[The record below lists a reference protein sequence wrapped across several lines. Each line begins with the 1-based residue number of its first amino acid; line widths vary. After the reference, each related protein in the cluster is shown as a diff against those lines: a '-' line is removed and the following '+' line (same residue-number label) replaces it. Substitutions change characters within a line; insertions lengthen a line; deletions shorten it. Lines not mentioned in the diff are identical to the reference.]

1 MKMLLTFYKF
11 VRKAT
16 DGKHTPPGLTVVNR
30 FILICLVLGLGG
42 APIFAHA
49 IRTMPAGVWII
60 LIVGLTLRVALWFWR
75 RRR

>member
-16 DGKHTPPGLTVVNR
+16 DGKHTPPGLTAVNR
-30 FILICLVLGLGG
+30 LVLVCLVLGLGG

-49 IRTMPAGVWII
+49 IRTAPTAMW
-60 LIVGLTLRVALWFWR
+60 LIVGMGLSLRVVLWFWR